1 MSPHQLQ
8 PYLFFG
14 GRCEEAIAFYAS
26 AIGARQEFLMRYAE
40 CPDPIPPSMLPP
52 GFENKIMHAS
62 IRIGDQVVMASD
74 GCAAGGQFEGFSL
87 ALTVPTP
94 AEARRAFDALAA
106 GGAVT
111 MPLAPTFWS
120 PMYGM
125 LKDHFGVQWMVMAE
139 MQPAAAPA
147 GR

>member
-1 MSPHQLQ
+1 MSHQQLQ

-14 GRCEEAIAFYAS
+14 GRCEEAIAFYRA
-26 AIGARQEFLMRYAE
+26 AIGAQQEFLMRFE
-40 CPDPIPPSMLPP
+40 ESPEPMPPGMLPP
-52 GFENKIMHAS
+52 GFEKKVMHAS
-62 IRIGDQVVMASD
+62 IRIGDAVVMASD
-74 GCAAGGQFEGFSL
+74 GCGEVQSHAGFSL

-94 AEARRAFDALAA
+94 ADATRAFQALAV
-106 GGAVT
+106 GGEAT

-125 LKDHFGVQWMVMAE
+125 LKDRFGVCWMVMAE